1 MIATPNRLFG
11 DDKPEEQA
19 DVAPTTT
26 GLPTV
31 PPFIWPDAR
40 QHEETGQY
48 AELPPSRTLFANAG
62 LISGLVV
69 GHADKTVAWLSEV
82 MQSELKRRVVLVV
95 VVYPASP
102 TREQHLRAIS
112 ELWEARKHPDT
123 TLEVKLL
130 PVQAFGGDAMEWR
143 MTLPPTVIQG
153 VDEATG
159 HTVMSIGS
167 VGDAGCDAAIL
178 SSFNVVFR
186 PDDALRDA
194 WRKWFQYIVCRAAPL
209 NDQTMTIPQLVPAK
223 GDPEAAELWQA
234 FMQACQDQESAAV
247 ATPIVDPVT
256 GEVIADAEGKAVQPW
271 DTGVTALDP
280 LAQLLQQVYSN
291 GWLVTID
298 EATRIKPLSVPVK
311 ATLLGQQSER
321 NVGAVKQKQSFTL
334 QVLDDEVDKAIEKC
348 RKVTD
353 VMELLTYQL
362 SQGNRW
368 IPDAAKGLLDKELQA
383 RNEQGQKVLKEAL
396 GGDVKSFIAR
406 RKEAIRKDLNEMY
419 QQLGQ
424 GKAVPADKLQTIL
437 DDIQKRLTTALDAR
451 VTPRAVYNRIG
462 PPDLTAK
469 APPENWNQPLSL
481 LVQAAKLFRESQT
494 DAYFPR
500 RLSGLAFTK
509 DEFEKAC
516 DIFGDS
522 ILVKPDSG
530 RAKEELK
537 TLHEIPDADE
547 TPRARCDKVW
557 AIIKGQPTS
566 TKR

>member
-1 MIATPNRLFG
+1 MISTPNRLFG
-11 DDKPEEQA
+11 NGEPEPQLS
-19 DVAPTTT
+19 VAST
-26 GLPTV
+26 GAHLPV
-31 PPFIWPDAR
+31 IPPFIWPDAR
-40 QHEETGQY
+40 QHEDSAQY
-48 AELPPSRTLFANAG
+48 ADLPPSRTLFASAG

-69 GHADKTVAWLSEV
+69 GHADETLTWLSEL
-82 MQSELKRRVVLVV
+82 MQSDLKRRIVLVV
-95 VVYPASP
+95 VVFPTSP
-102 TREQHLRAIS
+102 TSERHLRAIG
-112 ELWEARKHPDT
+112 ELWAARKHPDT

-130 PVQAFGGDAMEWR
+130 PVQAFGGDGTDRR

-153 VDEATG
+153 VHEANG

-167 VGDAGCDAAIL
+167 VGDAGCDSAIL
-178 SSFNVVFR
+178 GSFNVVFR

-209 NDQTMTIPQLVPAK
+209 NDQTMRIPQLAPAE
-223 GDPEAAELWQA
+223 GDPEAAEIWQA
-234 FMQACQDQESAAV
+234 FMQACQEQDAAAT
-247 ATPIVDPVT
+247 ATPTVDAAT
-256 GEVIADAEGKAVQPW
+256 GEVTLDAEGKTVQPW
-271 DTGVTALDP
+271 DAGVTALDP
-280 LAQLLQQVYSN
+280 LAQLLQQVYSS
-291 GWLVTID
+291 GSLVTID

-383 RNEQGQKVLKEAL
+383 RNEQGQKVLKQAL

-424 GKAVPADKLQTIL
+424 GKAVPSDKLQAIL
-437 DDIQKRLTTALDAR
+437 DDIQQRLTTALDAR

-462 PPDLTAK
+462 PPDLTSK
-469 APPENWNQPLSL
+469 AAPENWNQPLSL
-481 LVQAAKLFRESQT
+481 LVQAVKLFRESQT

-500 RLSGLAFTK
+500 RLSGLAFSK
-509 DEFEKAC
+509 DDFEKAC

-537 TLHEIPDADE
+537 TLQEIQDADE
-547 TPRARCDKVW
+547 APRSRCDRVW
-557 AIIKGQPTS
+557 AIIKDQDARNV
-566 TKR
+566 K

>member
-11 DDKPEEQA
+11 NDESEPQA
-19 DVAPTTT
+19 PAAPM
-26 GLPTV
+26 GAPLPAI

-48 AELPPSRTLFANAG
+48 AELPPSHSLFLNVG
-62 LISGLVV
+62 LISALLV
-69 GHADKTVAWLSEV
+69 GHAEETVAWLAELL
-82 MQSELKRRVVLVV
+82 QSELKRRVVIVV

-102 TREQHLRAIS
+102 TREEHLRVID
-112 ELWEARKHPDT
+112 ELLASKKHPET

-130 PVQAFGGDAMEWR
+130 PVQAFGGDGTERR

-153 VDEATG
+153 VNEATG
-159 HTVMSIGS
+159 QTVMSIGS

-178 SSFNVVFR
+178 GSFNVVFR

-194 WRKWFQYIVCRAAPL
+194 WRKWFQYILCRAAPL
-209 NDQTMTIPQLVPAK
+209 NDQTMKIPQVAPAK

-234 FMQACQDQESAAV
+234 FVQACQDQESAAV
-247 ATPIVDPVT
+247 ATPTVDPVT
-256 GEVIADAEGKAVQPW
+256 GEVTADSEGKAVQSW
-271 DTGVTALDP
+271 DAGVTALDP

-383 RNEQGQKVLKEAL
+383 RNGQGQKVLKEAL

-406 RKEAIRKDLNEMY
+406 RREAIRKDLNEMY

-424 GKAVPADKLQTIL
+424 GKAVPADKLQAIL

-522 ILVKPDSG
+522 ILVKPESG

-537 TLHEIPDADE
+537 TLQEIADADG
-547 TPRARCDKVW
+547 TPRARCDRVL
-557 AIIKGQPTS
+557 AIIKGQS
-566 TKR
+566 ERNSQ